1 MILGLTGQNA
11 SGKGS
16 VAEYLKE
23 KGFFYFSL
31 SDEIREEFARRG
43 IKESRENLL
52 NLANELREKFG
63 SGILALRTLR
73 KLEDNKN
80 YVIDSIRNPAE
91 VNVLESR
98 KDFVLIDVVAK
109 AEIRFERLKARGRLE
124 DIKDLK
130 YFKEVEERENSKE
143 AGKQRVKDCEE
154 LAGIVLKN
162 EGTLEELHKK
172 IDKMLADLNK
182 KFLRPGWDE
191 YFIGIMKAVARRGT
205 CDRGKVGCV
214 IARDKQILV
223 TGYAGSPKGLKHCD
237 EIGHQIITTIH
248 EDGSQTKHCVR
259 TTHGEQNAICQAAK
273 LGISINEATLY
284 CSMTPCSACA
294 KMIINAGIKRV
305 VCEKRY
311 HAGKETE
318 DLFKEA
324 GIKLDILNEEVEV
337 YKNQK

>member
-23 KGFFYFSL
+23 RGFIYFSL
-31 SDEIREEFARRG
+31 SDVIREEIARR
-43 IKESRENLL
+43 KLQESRENLL
-52 NLANELREKFG
+52 NIANELREKLG

-73 KLEDNKN
+73 KLEENKN

-109 AEIRFERLKARGRLE
+109 TEVRFERLKVRGRLG

-154 LAGIVLKN
+154 LASIVLKN

-172 IDKMLADLNK
+172 LDKILAHLKK
-182 KFLRPGWDE
+182 KFPRPTWDE

-205 CDRGKVGCV
+205 CDRGRVGCV
-214 IARDKQILV
+214 IARDKQVLV
-223 TGYAGSPKGLKHCD
+223 SGYAGSPKGLKHCD
-237 EIGHQIITTIH
+237 EVGHQIKTTIH

-284 CSMTPCSACA
+284 CSITPCSACA

-305 VCEKRY
+305 VAEKRY

-318 DLFKEA
+318 ELFKDA
-324 GIKLDILNEEVEV
+324 GVKLEILIDEVLV
-337 YKNQK
+337 YKDQK